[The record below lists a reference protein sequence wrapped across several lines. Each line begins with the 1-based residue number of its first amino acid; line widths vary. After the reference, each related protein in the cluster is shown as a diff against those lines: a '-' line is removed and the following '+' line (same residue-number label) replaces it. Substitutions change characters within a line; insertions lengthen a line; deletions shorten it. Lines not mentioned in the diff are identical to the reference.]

1 MVFKVL
7 RKKNKTQE
15 DIVTIIFFLFI
26 VIGGFLNI
34 YSNKTYQ
41 FDSWTIGE
49 WLINY
54 QGGFVRRGLLGEI
67 IYFLTTS
74 LNISP
79 IFIIW
84 LLCITSYYFLL
95 KITLD
100 VSRNIVSKVFLLS
113 PSVFLA
119 PVVGDF
125 LVRKDIF
132 LLLLFLINLRIIK
145 SSQPN
150 YIIFCLINIFA
161 ILTHEAFAIYSLPIQ
176 IFLIWNKKLDK
187 YQNRMF
193 IFVFLLS
200 FVIFLLCFFF
210 KGNSDQAIDIHNSWV
225 NQSFLFPYDNLIS
238 EVPIGAIQSIGWN
251 LNNIFE
257 ILKISLFDID
267 GIIWIPMAWI
277 FSILIISVIFL
288 GDKSNKDQKIKIFII
303 SFQFLPL
310 LILCFSGWDY
320 GRWIFIWIVSSILV
334 YCLFGRDIKGYKLV
348 NKLDQKFIIC
358 REFMLDIEINKQ
370 SKFILAFFAYPH
382 CCWSI
387 YYLPSLL
394 IVPIY
399 LFFKSLKFEIK

>member
-132 LLLLFLINLRIIK
+132 LLLLFLIN
-145 SSQPN
+145 N
-150 YIIFCLINIFA
+150 
-161 ILTHEAFAIYSLPIQ
+161 
-176 IFLIWNKKLDK
+176 
-187 YQNRMF
+187 
-193 IFVFLLS
+193 
-200 FVIFLLCFFF
+200 
-210 KGNSDQAIDIHNSWV
+210 
-225 NQSFLFPYDNLIS
+225 
-238 EVPIGAIQSIGWN
+238 
-251 LNNIFE
+251 
-257 ILKISLFDID
+257 
-267 GIIWIPMAWI
+267 
-277 FSILIISVIFL
+277 
-288 GDKSNKDQKIKIFII
+288 
-303 SFQFLPL
+303 
-310 LILCFSGWDY
+310 
-320 GRWIFIWIVSSILV
+320 
-334 YCLFGRDIKGYKLV
+334 
-348 NKLDQKFIIC
+348 NKLDLNRFT
-358 REFMLDIEINKQ
+358 
-370 SKFILAFFAYPH
+370 S
-382 CCWSI
+382 
-387 YYLPSLL
+387 
-394 IVPIY
+394 
-399 LFFKSLKFEIK
+399 